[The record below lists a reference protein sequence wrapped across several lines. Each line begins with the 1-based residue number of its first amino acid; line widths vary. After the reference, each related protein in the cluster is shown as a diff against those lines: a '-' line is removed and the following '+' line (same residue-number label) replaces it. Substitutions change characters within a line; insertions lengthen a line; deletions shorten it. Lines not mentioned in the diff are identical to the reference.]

1 MSENGT
7 TKANHWAQS
16 ERAVLSDL
24 LDQLGPDVPTL
35 CEGWTARDL
44 AGHLIVREGR
54 PDAAMGIMVPAL
66 AGYEKKV
73 RLKAQNKDWDAV
85 INKIRTGPPR
95 SSMMRATKVDGL
107 ANTIEFFVHVEDLRR
122 AQPAWQER
130 DLAPEFQAELWDK
143 IKGFA
148 PRLMKSSPVAIVL
161 ATPDGKRFQACQ
173 GPQTVTITGQPAEL
187 TLFAYGRSAVH
198 VEFSGPDDA
207 ITAVQSCSF
216 GI

>member
-1 MSENGT
+1 
-7 TKANHWAQS
+7 
-16 ERAVLSDL
+16 

-73 RLKAQNKDWDAV
+73 RLKAQSKDWKDV
-85 INKIRTGPPR
+85 ISKIRTGPPR

-122 AQPAWQER
+122 AQPDWQER
-130 DLAPEFQAELWDK
+130 DLAPEFQDQLWDK
-143 IKGFA
+143 VKGFA
-148 PRLMKSSPVAIVL
+148 PRLMKSSPVAIVF

-173 GPQTVTITGQPAEL
+173 GSQTVTITGQPAEL
-187 TLFAYGRSAVH
+187 TLFAYGRSEVH
-198 VEFSGPDDA
+198 VEFSGPAEA
-207 ITAVQSCSF
+207 IAAVQSCSF